1 MKLNRL
7 LVLASFLLLF
17 SCTEK
22 KKEIELIPVDEP
34 AVEVIDTVG
43 VEEIYDEPKDILEYT
58 VQIGAYS
65 KENIALE
72 TSVDNIIAVNE
83 DGLIKYRLGDFST
96 YASANK
102 LKNALL
108 SDYSDAFIVAIY
120 NGNRIDIAEALDLS
134 GESEN

>member
-96 YASANK
+96 YASANE